1 MADEVDQT
9 SWFEGLAHEWDS
21 DPMIRDRILRGD
33 HLLLPDPKLP
43 SRAASKG
50 NDNDKDAKDPM
61 RSGYVEKI
69 MANLRFNCEVLEPAL
84 RRWSENDRDAVP
96 QVDCLASEV
105 EKLMQICHRPNP
117 GAAYVHMDAWALRR
131 LMTLLKS
138 LTTKPKIPKASY
150 LQSMSCVTTYALS
163 HAVTLRFRLH
173 KDLIVKRLL
182 LAFGFGEE
190 VGHAECSFQYMF
202 GVPKLHVHMHGFQDI
217 GEKEEEE
224 EKPPSRPVATPARAR
239 ATAKAKSSPASSK
252 KGSPASM
259 EASPSVA
266 STPASCK
273 KGSPAS
279 TVASPAL
286 VRPSSNDSP
295 VPNAPAESPGSVK
308 PSSTPNLMYR
318 DRKSTSFL
326 SDLTAADDSE
336 VAPGESRESR
346 KWKAWPCKHRNLS
359 AQTLCY
365 DGACAGFF
373 PKLRLEKYT
382 SITAKTKACPE
393 HSWVKGIG
401 FSKLSFAWC

>member
-1 MADEVDQT
+1 M
-9 SWFEGLAHEWDS
+9 
-21 DPMIRDRILRGD
+21 
-33 HLLLPDPKLP
+33 
-43 SRAASKG
+43 
-50 NDNDKDAKDPM
+50 
-61 RSGYVEKI
+61 
-69 MANLRFNCEVLEPAL
+69 
-84 RRWSENDRDAVP
+84 
-96 QVDCLASEV
+96 
-105 EKLMQICHRPNP
+105 
-117 GAAYVHMDAWALRR
+117 
-131 LMTLLKS
+131 
-138 LTTKPKIPKASY
+138 
-150 LQSMSCVTTYALS
+150 
-163 HAVTLRFRLH
+163 
-173 KDLIVKRLL
+173 KRLL
-182 LAFGFGEE
+182 PAFGFGEE

-308 PSSTPNLMYR
+308 PSSAPNLTYR

-336 VAPGESRESR
+336 VAPGESRESLDSLNSLGDLCDAARNMSLAKEAVEVTEIPDSDDDDGICSRFQEDKVFVNEYLATLRAEVKRR
-346 KWKAWPCKHRNLS
+346 KFP
-359 AQTLCY
+359 TLICLCPH
-365 DGACAGFF
+365 DGCMAAC
-373 PKLRLEKYT
+373 LM
-382 SITAKTKACPE
+382 
-393 HSWVKGIG
+393 
-401 FSKLSFAWC
+401 